1 MSRSTFSF
9 DESVERKLNDLANKK
24 HTTKTEVLR
33 RAIALYDL
41 IESRRNQQSS
51 GVTVEFEPGKKVELV
66 MP

>member
-9 DESVERKLNDLANKK
+9 DESADRKLADLASKK
-24 HTTKTEVLR
+24 GTTKTEVLR

-41 IESRRNQQSS
+41 IESRRSPSS
-51 GVTVEFEPGKKVELV
+51 AVTVEFEPGKKVELV